1 MRSPSSAGARA
12 RRYSRPVFEGSAEPR
27 FAGDDGSA
35 DPSVTAALDAFAA
48 GSGSE
53 QDALTALAAV
63 RLLVPVV
70 SALTPEEDAAPGAQ
84 APAAVPTGP
93 AACHPPGQHAAGS
106 HPASGHAPSGH
117 PAAARLP
124 GGGEKASEMALPT
137 LVGQDG
143 RRAIPVFTGVAAL
156 ARWQPAARPIPADA
170 AQVWQAAMQ
179 DGCAVVV
186 DIAGPVPLAVEGD
199 RLAAL
204 AAGQP
209 VPPPHEDSDVR
220 DAVARAVVESAAAAG
235 ISPSAVGFALRPG
248 AEGADLVIEVAPP
261 AGLDRAAAE
270 QVAGQAGAAAMAR
283 LGGRLRRGIAVALA
297 S

>member
-1 MRSPSSAGARA
+1 M
-12 RRYSRPVFEGSAEPR
+12 FEGSAEPR

-35 DPSVTAALDAFAA
+35 DPSVTAALAAFAA
-48 GSGSE
+48 GAGSE
-53 QDALTALAAV
+53 QEVLTALAAG

-70 SALTPEEDAAPGAQ
+70 TALTPDEGTAAGQERPASPES
-84 APAAVPTGP
+84 APAEPGP
-93 AACHPPGQHAAGS
+93 AACHPAG
-106 HPASGHAPSGH
+106 G
-117 PAAARLP
+117 R
-124 GGGEKASEMALPT
+124 EKASEMALPT

-156 ARWQPAARPIPADA
+156 ARWQPAARPIPAAA

-179 DGCAVVV
+179 DDCAVVI

-204 AAGQP
+204 AGGQP
-209 VPPPHEDSDVR
+209 VPAPHEDTDVR
-220 DAVARAVVESAAAAG
+220 DTVARAVVESAAAAG
-235 ISPSAVGFALRPG
+235 VSPGTVGFALRPG
-248 AEGADLVIEVAPP
+248 PAGTDGADLLIEIAPP
-261 AGLDRAAAE
+261 PGLDQAAATRL
-270 QVAGQAGAAAMAR
+270 ATQAGSAAMAR

>member
-1 MRSPSSAGARA
+1 M
-12 RRYSRPVFEGSAEPR
+12 FDGSAEPR

-35 DPSVTAALDAFAA
+35 DPSVTAALAAFAA
-48 GSGSE
+48 GGGSE
-53 QDALTALAAV
+53 QDVLAALAAG

-70 SALTPEEDAAPGAQ
+70 AALTPDQDTAAAPER
-84 APAAVPTGP
+84 AAGPVSGP
-93 AACHPPGQHAAGS
+93 ADSGPDAF
-106 HPASGHAPSGH
+106 HPA
-117 PAAARLP
+117 

-156 ARWQPAARPIPADA
+156 ARWQPAARPIPAPA

-179 DGCAVVV
+179 DGCAVVI

-204 AAGQP
+204 AAGQS
-209 VPPPHEDSDVR
+209 VPPPHQDTDVR
-220 DAVARAVVESAAAAG
+220 DAVARAVVESAVAAG
-235 ISPSAVGFALRPG
+235 VSPGTVGFALRAG
-248 AEGADLVIEVAPP
+248 TDGADLVIELALP
-261 AGLDRAAAE
+261 AGLDPDAAGRLA
-270 QVAGQAGAAAMAR
+270 AQAGSAAMTR

-297 S
+297 ASPARNDSAPGAG

>member
-1 MRSPSSAGARA
+1 M
-12 RRYSRPVFEGSAEPR
+12 FEGSAEPR

-35 DPSVTAALDAFAA
+35 DPSVTAALAAFAA
-48 GSGSE
+48 GAGSE
-53 QDALTALAAV
+53 QDVLTALAAG

-70 SALTPEEDAAPGAQ
+70 AALTPDEDTAAGQ
-84 APAAVPTGP
+84 QRPARPDSGPAEPGP
-93 AACHPPGQHAAGS
+93 AACHPA
-106 HPASGHAPSGH
+106 
-117 PAAARLP
+117 

-156 ARWQPAARPIPADA
+156 ARWQPAARPIPAAA

-179 DGCAVVV
+179 DRCAVVI

-204 AAGQP
+204 AGGQP
-209 VPPPHEDSDVR
+209 VPAPHEDTDVR
-220 DAVARAVVESAAAAG
+220 DTVARAVVESAAAAG
-235 ISPSAVGFALRPG
+235 VSPGTVGFALRPG
-248 AEGADLVIEVAPP
+248 PAGPDGADLLIEIAPP
-261 AGLDRAAAE
+261 PGLDAAAATRLATA
-270 QVAGQAGAAAMAR
+270 AGSAAMAR